1 MRYTRLKKCFAF
13 NIRFFLVLICILVF
27 NESLLPG
34 VDTKIVSDDESED
47 DYDEAEDD
55 RENNDDES
63 ESVAA
68 EKEKQRIFEETK
80 EDTASPPPH
89 SAATR
94 GGIEAPNI
102 SHLSDLVNQFS
113 ELIVRPIESHLKD
126 LVSKTDLKPELL
138 IIPQG
143 QTFNIPYSTL
153 RVENGQPLCSLV
165 APREAFSFH
174 SYSYSTRLQQEA
186 TSHVS
191 ENAQFAASLL
201 TYLATKLLS
210 TSRYQD
216 AFAWLATA
224 C

>member
-1 MRYTRLKKCFAF
+1 MF
-13 NIRFFLVLICILVF
+13 F
-27 NESLLPG
+27 NESFFPG
-34 VDTKIVSDDESED
+34 VNTEMVSDNESED
-47 DYDEAEDD
+47 DYYEAGDES
-55 RENNDDES
+55 ENNDHESTTTS
-63 ESVAA
+63 ESVAPKKN
-68 EKEKQRIFEETK
+68 EQRTFGETK
-80 EDTASPPPH
+80 KDTAHPPPI
-89 SAATR
+89 SAGLR
-94 GGIEAPNI
+94 GGDPAPNI
-102 SHLSDLVNQFS
+102 PHLSDLVNQFS

-126 LVSKTDLKPELL
+126 LDSKTGLKPELL

-153 RVENGQPLCSLV
+153 RLENGQPLCSLV

-174 SYSYSTRLQQEA
+174 SYSYSTTLQQEA

-216 AFAWLATA
+216 AFAWLAIS